1 MKAILRCAVFVWLV
15 VASSAHAAINV
26 FACEQEWGS
35 LVKEVAGAR
44 ADIYVATTA
53 AQDIHKIQARPS
65 LIARARL
72 ADLAVCTGADLEI
85 GWMPL
90 VLTQSGNAKIQLGTR
105 GFLEVANFVPL
116 IEVPTVVDRAMGD
129 VHPRGNPHIHWGP
142 RQIQLAANEIA
153 KRLAEIDPAGSAE
166 YQSRLADFTTRWTA
180 ATARWSQLGAPLKD
194 VGIIQHHVN
203 YSYLIAFLG
212 MRLVGT
218 LEPKPG
224 VEPTA
229 SRLND
234 LIQQQSRNPAKLIVR
249 SSYHSSA
256 ASEWLAERANVPAV
270 LLPATVGGT
279 AAAGDL
285 FGMYDDAIRRML
297 SAVGS

>member
-1 MKAILRCAVFVWLV
+1 MKKILRCAVFVWL
-15 VASSAHAAINV
+15 AATSSAHAAINV

-35 LVKEVAGAR
+35 LVNELAGER

-53 AQDIHKIQARPS
+53 TQDIHRIQARPS

-72 ADLAVCTGADLEI
+72 ADLTVCTGADLEI

-90 VLTQSGNAKIQLGTR
+90 VRTQSGNAKIQTGALG
-105 GFLEVANFVPL
+105 FFEVANYVPL
-116 IEVPTVVDRAMGD
+116 IEVPTLVDRAMGD
-129 VHPRGNPHIHWGP
+129 VHPRGNPHIQWGP
-142 RQIQLAANEIA
+142 RQVQLAANEIA
-153 KRLAEIDPAGSAE
+153 KRLTQIDPAGRAE
-166 YQSRLADFTTRWTA
+166 YERRLAEFTTRWTA
-180 ATARWSQLGAPLKD
+180 ATARWSQLGAPLKE

-224 VEPTA
+224 VEPTS

-234 LIQQQSRNPAKLIVR
+234 LIQQQSSNPAKLIVR
-249 SSYHSSA
+249 SSYHSST
-256 ASEWLAERANVPAV
+256 ASEWLAERANAPAV
-270 LLPATVGGT
+270 MLPATVGGT
-279 AAAGDL
+279 AGATDL
-285 FGMYDDAIRRML
+285 FGMYEEAIRRML
-297 SAVGS
+297 SAIGS

>member
-1 MKAILRCAVFVWLV
+1 
-15 VASSAHAAINV
+15 
-26 FACEQEWGS
+26 
-35 LVKEVAGAR
+35 
-44 ADIYVATTA
+44 
-53 AQDIHKIQARPS
+53 
-65 LIARARL
+65 
-72 ADLAVCTGADLEI
+72 
-85 GWMPL
+85 
-90 VLTQSGNAKIQLGTR
+90 
-105 GFLEVANFVPL
+105 
-116 IEVPTVVDRAMGD
+116 
-129 VHPRGNPHIHWGP
+129 
-142 RQIQLAANEIA
+142 
-153 KRLAEIDPAGSAE
+153 
-166 YQSRLADFTTRWTA
+166 
-180 ATARWSQLGAPLKD
+180 
-194 VGIIQHHVN
+194 VN

-270 LLPATVGGT
+270 MLPATVGGT

-297 SAVGS
+297 AAVGS